1 MKVAIVGAA
10 GRVGSN
16 TAFALQLRQ
25 DVRELALID
34 LYMAE
39 AAEGEA
45 LDLRH
50 GACLAGRQVI
60 YSGDYTSA
68 KDADLIIIT
77 AGVRRRPE
85 ESRLDLINRNITV
98 FRSVLEE
105 LKKVGFKEETILCIV
120 SNPVDILTYIATLES
135 GLPPQQVIGTGTFFD
150 TVRFRSLIAEYYQV
164 DPRTVQA
171 MILGEHGDS
180 MVPIWSRATVNG
192 VPLSQMPGYS
202 LEKMHQIFE
211 DTRKAGAEVIR
222 LKGGAGWGIALTTA
236 EFVSVVARDSH
247 TLLPLSTLQEGI
259 YGLEK
264 VAISVPTVLG
274 REGVIAKVELP
285 LAEEELKGLQ
295 HSAEVLR
302 TTLDQVGL

>member
-16 TAFALQLRQ
+16 TAFALQMRQ
-25 DVRELALID
+25 DVRELVLID

-50 GACLAGRQVI
+50 GACLTGRQVI
-60 YSGDYTSA
+60 YSGDYADA
-68 KDADLIIIT
+68 KDADMIIIT

-85 ESRLDLINRNITV
+85 ESRLDLINRNIAV

-105 LKKVGFKEETILCIV
+105 LKRVGFKEGAILCIV
-120 SNPVDILTYIATLES
+120 SNPVDILTYIATRES

-180 MVPIWSRATVNG
+180 MVPIWSRATING
-192 VPLSQMPGYS
+192 VPLSQMSGYS

-236 EFVSVVARDSH
+236 EFVSVVARDSR
-247 TLLPLSTLQEGI
+247 TLLPLSTVQEGI
-259 YGLEK
+259 YGLKK
-264 VAISVPTVLG
+264 VALSVPTILG
-274 REGVIAKVELP
+274 REGVVAKVELP

-302 TTLDQVGL
+302 STLDQVGL